1 MYYKFSQRKC
11 VKEVGRF
18 AMLTV
23 EVAVLSK
30 QHKVVALDM
39 SFQEKTI
46 PTPKGGPWKFQGPG
60 KGRYLKANLFQR

>member
-1 MYYKFSQRKC
+1 
-11 VKEVGRF
+11 
-18 AMLTV
+18 MLTV